1 MAFFAFNIVEPQRE
15 PQYIGSVLSVSNR
28 RVTLDVPTDHLDQVN
43 VGQLAVIPLT
53 GCDQWLVGMVD
64 RIVCSAQNLAQT
76 TPEGGVTK
84 ELPPIEAG
92 AKAAQ
97 GNIVTISLIGT
108 VKDRKASDGTT
119 VYSFSRS
126 LFASPDVR
134 APGFAMRN
142 HALTTFM
149 SLLVKT
155 SATDKALVLGHYTL
169 DPTATAYLDGDKFFQ
184 RHAALLGSTGSGKSW
199 TVATILERT
208 AQLPSASVV
217 VFDLHGE
224 YSKLN
229 YARQLRVPGP
239 DELQSD
245 DPNLLF
251 LPHWLMTAEE
261 LASTFVDQSEATAH
275 DQILVLQREIEQA
288 KRAFLQQHNKTEVL
302 KAFTVDSPVPFPLDT
317 VATHLDVLNTKMVQ
331 DYRGAKQG
339 EFYGMFGRLLVRMRT
354 RRTDR
359 RYGFMF
365 QAPEAQQTYEAFA
378 ALARQ
383 LLDFKADHAR
393 VRVIDFSEVPA
404 DVLPIMLGIVARLIY
419 YLQFWM
425 PKEVRHPVAMV
436 CEEAHLYLPNKCAN
450 ANEERALSC
459 FQKIAKEGRKY
470 GVSMVVVSQ
479 RPSDVDTTILSQCN
493 NVLAMRLANTQ
504 DQMVIQRMMPDG
516 LGALLEMLPV
526 LDTGEALAVGDA
538 VLLPSRVRI
547 LTPTDKPISAT
558 VEFWSEWNR
567 AGCEPDWSLA
577 AENMRRQRRLA
588 TLPLESAEVP
598 VAATP
603 VATAAAPTPA
613 PAPVAAAPFV
623 RSPPR

>member
-1 MAFFAFNIVEPQRE
+1 MAYFAFDRTTPAQDSEF
-15 PQYIGSVLSVSNR
+15 IGVVVGVDNR
-28 RVTLDVPTDHLDQVN
+28 RVTVEVPTECLAHVS
-43 VGQLAVIPLT
+43 VGQLAVIPVDGL
-53 GCDQWLVGMVD
+53 DHWLVGLVD
-64 RIVCSAQNLAQT
+64 RLVCGAAGAFALAGENGADAPSVV
-76 TPEGGVTK
+76 PEGRMH
-84 ELPPIEAG
+84 P
-92 AKAAQ
+92 
-97 GNIVTISLIGT
+97 GNVASVSLIGT
-108 VKDRKASDGTT
+108 VKDRTTADGRTT
-119 VYSFSRS
+119 HFFSRS
-126 LFASPDVR
+126 LSVSPDMH
-134 APGFAMRN
+134 APGFAMRGP
-142 HALTTFM
+142 ALTTFM
-149 SLLVKT
+149 NLLVEA
-155 SATDKALVLGHYTL
+155 SATVNSLVLGQYTL

-199 TVATILERT
+199 TVATILERA

-224 YSKLN
+224 YSKLS

-239 DELQSD
+239 DELQTA

-261 LASTFVDQSEATAH
+261 LAATFVDGSEATAH

-354 RRTDR
+354 RRSDR

-365 QAPEAQQTYEAFA
+365 QPPDQLQTYEAFA
-378 ALARQ
+378 MLARQ
-383 LLDFKADHAR
+383 LLDFKASRSR

-425 PKEVRHPVAMV
+425 PKELRHPVALL
-436 CEEAHLYLPNKCAN
+436 CEEAHLYLPSQCTN
-450 ANEERALSC
+450 ANEERALAC

-470 GVSMVVVSQ
+470 GVSLVVVSQ

-504 DQMVIQRMMPDG
+504 DQTVIRRMMPDC
-516 LGALLEMLPV
+516 LGALLEMLPI
-526 LDTGEALAVGDA
+526 LDTGEVLAVGDA
-538 VLLPSRVRI
+538 VLLPSRVRVR
-547 LTPTDKPISAT
+547 TPSEKPISAT
-558 VEFWSEWNR
+558 IDFWTEWNR
-567 AGCEPDWSLA
+567 TDRSPDWQLA
-577 AENMRRQRRLA
+577 AENMRCQRRL
-588 TLPLESAEVP
+588 SAN
-598 VAATP
+598 
-603 VATAAAPTPA
+603 
-613 PAPVAAAPFV
+613 
-623 RSPPR
+623 S

>member
-1 MAFFAFNIVEPQRE
+1 MAFFAFNTVDPSSD
-15 PQYIGSVLSVSNR
+15 PHYIGSVLSVGNR
-28 RVTLDVPTDHLDQVN
+28 RVTLDVPTDNLAQVN
-43 VGQLAVIPLT
+43 VGQLAVLPLAN
-53 GCDQWLVGMVD
+53 CDQWLVGMVD
-64 RIVCSAQNLAQT
+64 RIVCNAQNFAQSAQDNGSA
-76 TPEGGVTK
+76 K
-84 ELPPIEAG
+84 G
-92 AKAAQ
+92 ASTSDAMARPSQ
-97 GNIVTISLIGT
+97 GNVATISLIGT
-108 VKDRKASDGTT
+108 VKDRKAADGTT
-119 VYSFSRS
+119 TYSFSRS

-134 APGFAMRN
+134 AAGFSMRN
-142 HALTTFM
+142 HALSTFM
-149 SLLVKT
+149 GLLVKA
-155 SATDKALVLGHYTL
+155 SATDNALVLGQYTL

-224 YSKLN
+224 YSKLS

-239 DELQSD
+239 DDLQSS

-261 LASTFVDQSEATAH
+261 LASTFVDNSEVTAH
-275 DQILVLQREIEQA
+275 DQVLVLQREIEQA
-288 KRAFLQQHNKTEVL
+288 KRAFLQQYNKTEVL
-302 KAFTVDSPVPFPLDT
+302 KAFTVDSPVPFPLDA
-317 VATHLDVLNTKMVQ
+317 VVNHLDILNTKVVQ
-331 DYRGAKQG
+331 DYRGSKQG

-365 QAPEAQQTYEAFA
+365 QPPDQLQTYEAFA
-378 ALARQ
+378 MLARQ
-383 LLDFKADHAR
+383 LLDFKPPHAR

-419 YLQFWM
+419 CLQFWM
-425 PKEVRHPVAMV
+425 PKEIRHPVAMV

-493 NVLAMRLANTQ
+493 NVLAMRLSNTQ

-547 LTPTDKPISAT
+547 LTPSEKPISAT
-558 VEFWSEWNR
+558 VDFWREWNR
-567 AGCEPDWSLA
+567 VDRSPDWQLA
-577 AENMRRQRRLA
+577 AENMRRQRRL
-588 TLPLESAEVP
+588 SQ
-598 VAATP
+598 
-603 VATAAAPTPA
+603 
-613 PAPVAAAPFV
+613 
-623 RSPPR
+623 